1 LKYGFENKINSTL
14 LIQKMSLIL
23 YRVLFFCLAPVGI
36 YILVKTI
43 RMLKGVFNGEVI
55 AEIPFTQKEISF
67 NIIRP
72 GIYAIWQ
79 KGQLFRRTPV
89 DKFQLKLTK
98 APSDEIV
105 PLPKSFFSPYLNGI
119 DTRRMEMNRFSAD
132 SGSYCLTVVEG
143 SSVSVFERVALSLI
157 PAKPVDYSQYFIQVR
172 ESRPVYYIL
181 AAIPLFTLSAFL
193 IIGGLVAGFTA
204 QVIVANLAN

>member
-1 LKYGFENKINSTL
+1 
-14 LIQKMSLIL
+14 MSLIL
-23 YRVLFFCLAPVGI
+23 YRVLFFCLIPAGI

-43 RMLKGVFNGEVI
+43 RMLKCVFNGEVI
-55 AEIPFTQKEISF
+55 AEIPFTQKEITF

-98 APSDEIV
+98 LPSFEKV
-105 PLPKSFFSPYLNGI
+105 SLPKSFFSPYLNGM
-119 DTRRMEMNRFSAD
+119 DTGRMEMNRFSAE
-132 SGSYCLTVVEG
+132 SGSYRLTVVEG
-143 SSVSVFERVALSLI
+143 SSVSIFEKIALSLF

-172 ESRPVYYIL
+172 ESRPVYYIF
-181 AAIPLFTLSAFL
+181 AAIPLFTLSAFM
-193 IIGGLVAGFTA
+193 IIGGLVAGFMVT
-204 QVIVANLAN
+204 VT